1 MCGFGAILRNVIF
14 LKAVNKRKSMSSQMV
29 SILAPIKRPMVP
41 PNSAEI
47 YNVGMLHMV
56 SVYIYIYIYDIYIYM
71 YTVSNFNYNHI
82 VRNT

>member
-56 SVYIYIYIYDIYIYM
+56 SVYIYIYIYIYM
-71 YTVSNFNYNHI
+71 IYTYICIQFPISTI
-82 VRNT
+82 II